1 MPARMWFAYC
11 LTFLVAFLGFDYFS
25 AKKLNLP
32 ISAEK
37 FNQYFSLAYPHCM
50 SERTCIWN
58 FVPDPETDAQ
68 SLKESR
74 PVSVILWTDVGLKR
88 DKDVVWPIPMETHAA
103 ALDSILRYKP
113 KAVFVDILF
122 VDDPAKRGDHSIE
135 DLVDTING
143 YEDDG
148 VPIYFSDPNSPTMS
162 VVEPLA
168 NALGKD
174 GLIPVMLNSNSTQIT
189 YPAEVRTPSGESR
202 ANGAVAIYRKNT
214 EPKEGTNSGDLHL
227 FWGGHTSE
235 INKKVWNCYQ
245 FGMPETFHGILSRAL
260 REIIKPVSV
269 SDDASTEPRPDAG
282 SIACPYTPV
291 LPADIFV
298 DIPACT
304 PDPAQVNSLCFRRT
318 ENFLK
323 ANIPKIK
330 IGDVRTVIT
339 GKYIF
344 YGASFEGASDIH
356 RVPIY
361 DHKGL
366 SGVFVHA
373 MALDNLIEMDGRVPK
388 AQTGRTIR
396 EAALYYVFSLPLSV
410 FSFVISGYLIFSVWH
425 SVEGRMSI
433 LIERVALRVLN
444 WRRRERAS
452 VGNLEVII
460 HKLTRFLSL
469 LIEILYHGLVI
480 VFIGGVILFCTWLV
494 FTKSTIGVINWTAIL
509 LSSGVLS
516 IWTKTP
522 FAEALVDILFRKPS
536 SDRRIG

>member
-1 MPARMWFAYC
+1 MPARIWFAYC
-11 LTFLVAFLGFDYFS
+11 LTFLVAFLGVDYFS

-50 SERTCIWN
+50 SETTCIWN
-58 FVPDPETDAQ
+58 FVPDPETNPR

-74 PVSVILWTDVGLKR
+74 PVSVILWTDAGLKR
-88 DKDVVWPIPMETHAA
+88 DKDVVWPIRMETHAA

-122 VDDPAKRGDHSIE
+122 VDDPAKRGDDSIG

-143 YEDDG
+143 YKEDEI
-148 VPIYFSDPNSPTMS
+148 PIYFSDPNSLTMS
-162 VVEPLA
+162 VVEPLTT
-168 NALGKD
+168 ALGEN
-174 GLIPVMLNSNSTQIT
+174 GLIPVMLKSNSTQIT
-189 YPAEVRTPSGESR
+189 YPAEVPTPSGESR
-202 ANGAVAIYRKNT
+202 ANGAVAIYRDT
-214 EPKEGTNSGDLHL
+214 VPKDVTNSGDLHL

-235 INKKVWNCYQ
+235 INETLWNCYQ
-245 FGMPETFHGILSRAL
+245 FEMPETFHGILFRAL

-269 SDDASTEPRPDAG
+269 SDDASTESRPDAG
-282 SIACPYTPV
+282 SIPCPYTPV

-304 PDPAQVNSLCFRRT
+304 PDPARLDSSCFHRT
-318 ENFLK
+318 SNFLK
-323 ANIPKIK
+323 ANIPGIE

-339 GKYIF
+339 GKYIV
-344 YGASFEGASDIH
+344 YGASFEGASDIY
-356 RVPIY
+356 RIPIY

-373 MALDNLIEMDGRVPK
+373 MALDNLIEMDGDVPT
-388 AQTGRTIR
+388 AQTGRTIS
-396 EAALYYVFSLPLSV
+396 EAALYYAISVPLSV

-433 LIERVALRVLN
+433 PIERYALRVVN

-452 VGNLEVII
+452 VGILEVII
-460 HKLTRFLSL
+460 LKLIRLASL
-469 LIEILYHGLVI
+469 LVEILYHGLVI

-494 FTKSTIGVINWTAIL
+494 FLNSTIGVINWTAIL

-522 FAEALVDILFRKPS
+522 FAEGLVDILLRRPS
-536 SDRRIG
+536 SDRGVG